1 MINDIANTKLV
12 DLPYTKRLENVISEF
27 ENVKSSPSKF
37 CVPLF
42 LTVLTSIFI
51 KHLPI
56 TCESGLSLL
65 WVSIKFL

>member
-42 LTVLTSIFI
+42 LTVLTSII
-51 KHLPI
+51 YQASANYLWKW
-56 TCESGLSLL
+56 TQSLMG
-65 WVSIKFL
+65 